1 MREIV
6 FKELKIHWA
15 INKFKSEKLGYE
27 TETPV
32 VEAIY
37 ITKDNKEY
45 FLLRP
50 TLLENINALLFKCYT
65 EAIAYP
71 KGKFEAEEKPIRFM
85 RNVFK
90 RGLEIIKEFINY
102 YYKTGKYCDVPE
114 LREKL
119 FKIIK
124 EEYEKEKIPHEVR
137 FNYLIKDDRQKSS
150 KKEPFQLELEK
161 ILKRNK

>member
-6 FKELKIHWA
+6 FRELKIHWA
-15 INKFKSEKLGYE
+15 INKFKSERLGYE
-27 TETPV
+27 IETPV

-37 ITKDNKEY
+37 ITKDNKEC
-45 FLLRP
+45 FILRP

-71 KGKFEAEEKPIRFM
+71 KGKFEAEEKTIRFM

-102 YYKTGKYCDVPE
+102 YYKTRKYCDVPE

-119 FKIIK
+119 IKIIK

-137 FNYLIKDDRQKSS
+137 FNYSIRDDRKKSNH
-150 KKEPFQLELEK
+150 KEPYDLELEK
-161 ILKRNK
+161 AIKKGL

>member
-15 INKFKSEKLGYE
+15 INKFKSKRLGYE
-27 TETPV
+27 IETPV

-85 RNVFK
+85 RNIFK
-90 RGLEIIKEFINY
+90 RGIGIIKEFIDY
-102 YYKTGKYCDVPE
+102 YYKTRKYCDVPE

-124 EEYEKEKIPHEVR
+124 EEYEREKIPHEVK
-137 FNYLIKDDRQKSS
+137 FDYSIKDDRKESNQK
-150 KKEPFQLELEK
+150 ELFEIELGK
-161 ILKRNK
+161 ILKKE

>member
-1 MREIV
+1 MKEII

-27 TETPV
+27 IETPV

-37 ITKDNKEY
+37 KTKDNKEY

-50 TLLENINALLFKCYT
+50 TLVENINALLFKCYT

-71 KGKFEAEEKPIRFM
+71 EGKFEAEEKPIRFM
-85 RNVFK
+85 RNIFK
-90 RGLEIIKEFINY
+90 RGIEVIKELINY
-102 YYKTGKYCDVPE
+102 YYKMGKYCDVPE

-119 FKIIK
+119 FKIIR
-124 EEYEKEKIPHEVR
+124 EEYEKEKIPHKVR
-137 FNYLIKDDRQKSS
+137 FDYSIEDDRKESNQKNLF
-150 KKEPFQLELEK
+150 K
-161 ILKRNK
+161 